1 MLNDHR
7 LYDTLN
13 SDISLTDKA
22 NKDEDVLTKDIAETD
37 QINVTEHE
45 ELNMDNRE
53 GTISDKNWT
62 SYCTDSL
69 PDGIIAEAV

>member
-1 MLNDHR
+1 MRFLSSFCPQLKILLVLLNDHR

-22 NKDEDVLTKDIAETD
+22 NKDEDVFTKDIAETD

-53 GTISDKNWT
+53 GTISDKN
-62 SYCTDSL
+62 
-69 PDGIIAEAV
+69 

>member
-1 MLNDHR
+1 MRFLSSFCPQLKILLVLLNDHR

-53 GTISDKNWT
+53 GTISDKN
-62 SYCTDSL
+62 
-69 PDGIIAEAV
+69 

>member
-1 MLNDHR
+1 MRFLSSFCPQFKILLVLLNDQR

-13 SDISLTDKA
+13 SGISLTEKA
-22 NKDEDVLTKDIAETD
+22 NEDEDVLTKDIAETD

-53 GTISDKNWT
+53 GTISDKN
-62 SYCTDSL
+62 
-69 PDGIIAEAV
+69 